1 MAEKTLTTVS
11 NMLKIFKDRLNKYI
25 LSVARSLQA
34 KKIPTENLLK
44 GMQWTN
50 ENDIIMTSRPTT

>member
-1 MAEKTLTTVS
+1 
-11 NMLKIFKDRLNKYI
+11 MLKIFKDRLNKYI